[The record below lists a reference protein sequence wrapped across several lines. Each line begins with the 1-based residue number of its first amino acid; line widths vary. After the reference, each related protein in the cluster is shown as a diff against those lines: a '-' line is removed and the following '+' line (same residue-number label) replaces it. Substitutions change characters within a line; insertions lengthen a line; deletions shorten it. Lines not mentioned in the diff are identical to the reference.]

1 MQGTQQ
7 DVPQGPSSNITLSR
21 AELHEILD
29 DALTRARTREVD
41 NVRAI
46 VDEVITA
53 RRDDIRGPP
62 GRDGQD
68 APHSTAHW
76 KTDDVGY
83 FTPDP
88 TSDVHV
94 RTLRGTTYYT
104 NVYAFINQ
112 LKALIPLKSEEVVRA
127 NLPSCLREAAARWY
141 SAELSDEE
149 RQDLSVRSLEL
160 GWFATL
166 ERRFKP
172 RATEAIVK
180 VMAPSS
186 VYSWRD
192 VRAGRSVTEW
202 AQNMLRDAQ
211 AAEITGTTTVLR
223 LVWTRLEPALQRDIR
238 EPSPATTISQ
248 FMADLDLRYGQW
260 YEMSQRARPM
270 QRQTQPQSVR
280 YQGQQRQPQ
289 YNPRNAGY
297 AYGRGEQ
304 AYQLPFRPRDT
315 QTDNRQLMW
324 NSIPNVQRQSQQRFP
339 RNAYQPPSNVPQTQA
354 QRTSYVPPQQQ
365 QPQGA
370 YQPRQ
375 QQPQGQTN
383 QAGQLV
389 LSDKPWNQAG
399 YSNTGYV
406 ARQPRARPAAAYQA
420 EPQEVAPPDESLP
433 AFYDGQHFY
442 DPHTDAYYVDEEY
455 NSYAEYPE
463 EDPQAY
469 WQAPPFQDNEDNED
483 DHDQPCYSVT
493 EDLTPTTTYP
503 KPDCTNGP
511 VDLVHVATISRGQN
525 KVACRSI
532 MNNNPTAYALIYQTK
547 AKKDLAY
554 ARLQDLDGFRERI
567 CDTANDFP
575 CTAFPDNRPYDHTW
589 QTVPEPSFDG
599 QAFTYGRPFPNQD
612 PPAQHAAKLKLI
624 PWEDIYEILDSF
636 GNPTARQRRR
646 ARREKEREENITQI
660 DGAPDLVGPV
670 ISLLLAVEALWQ
682 YVGTSTNLTRITSL
696 DHAGLIDFRARF
708 VEGDPR
714 VVRAMREGLGTSLNA
729 VRDAIAFAEGLMLV
743 DRCFET
749 MKDETIKA
757 EVGAIA
763 TLVRPPPQTP
773 LSPHDQLAMDF

>member
-1 MQGTQQ
+1 MLVPSNSHKSRNLSSDCHIAGNDAGSPTAIRLARSVYIARVDAEGFFPNAGHTAGRPAGTFVQYH
-7 DVPQGPSSNITLSR
+7 LSR

-68 APHSTAHW
+68 APHSTAPW

-192 VRAGRSVTEW
+192 VRAGRSVTE
-202 AQNMLRDAQ
+202 MGPKHVTRRPSSRDN
-211 AAEITGTTTVLR
+211 
-223 LVWTRLEPALQRDIR
+223 
-238 EPSPATTISQ
+238 SPATTISQ

-280 YQGQQRQPQ
+280 YQGQQHQPQ

-297 AYGRGEQ
+297 AYGRGQQ
-304 AYQLPFRPRDT
+304 ANQLPFRPRDT

-324 NSIPNVQRQSQQRFP
+324 NSIPNVQRQSQQQFP
-339 RNAYQPPSNVPQTQA
+339 RNAYQPPPNVPQIQA
-354 QRTSYVPPQQQ
+354 QR
-365 QPQGA
+365 A

-383 QAGQLV
+383 QAGQLL

-442 DPHTDAYYVDEEY
+442 DPHNDAYYVDEEY

-463 EDPQAY
+463 EDPQ
-469 WQAPPFQDNEDNED
+469 Q
-483 DHDQPCYSVT
+483 
-493 EDLTPTTTYP
+493 DLTPTATCLHCSAAFLSNNKLHAHLKDCASRHTAAAVDDTT
-503 KPDCTNGP
+503 
-511 VDLVHVATISRGQN
+511 VAYYIS
-525 KVACRSI
+525 
-532 MNNNPTAYALIYQTK
+532 
-547 AKKDLAY
+547 
-554 ARLQDLDGFRERI
+554 
-567 CDTANDFP
+567 
-575 CTAFPDNRPYDHTW
+575 
-589 QTVPEPSFDG
+589 
-599 QAFTYGRPFPNQD
+599 
-612 PPAQHAAKLKLI
+612 
-624 PWEDIYEILDSF
+624 
-636 GNPTARQRRR
+636 
-646 ARREKEREENITQI
+646 
-660 DGAPDLVGPV
+660 
-670 ISLLLAVEALWQ
+670 
-682 YVGTSTNLTRITSL
+682 
-696 DHAGLIDFRARF
+696 
-708 VEGDPR
+708 
-714 VVRAMREGLGTSLNA
+714 
-729 VRDAIAFAEGLMLV
+729 
-743 DRCFET
+743 
-749 MKDETIKA
+749 
-757 EVGAIA
+757 
-763 TLVRPPPQTP
+763 
-773 LSPHDQLAMDF
+773 QL

>member
-1 MQGTQQ
+1 MTR
-7 DVPQGPSSNITLSR
+7 LL
-21 AELHEILD
+21 ELN
-29 DALTRARTREVD
+29 EVD

-94 RTLRGTTYYT
+94 RTLRGTMYYT
-104 NVYAFINQ
+104 NVYAFINL

-248 FMADLDLRYGQW
+248 FMADLDLRYGQCPN
-260 YEMSQRARPM
+260 QF
-270 QRQTQPQSVR
+270 VIK
-280 YQGQQRQPQ
+280 
-289 YNPRNAGY
+289 
-297 AYGRGEQ
+297 
-304 AYQLPFRPRDT
+304 
-315 QTDNRQLMW
+315 LMW
-324 NSIPNVQRQSQQRFP
+324 NSIPNVQRQSQQQFP
-339 RNAYQPPSNVPQTQA
+339 RNAYQPPPNVPQIQA

-375 QQPQGQTN
+375 QQQQQPPQGQTN
-383 QAGQLV
+383 LAGQLL

-442 DPHTDAYYVDEEY
+442 DPHNDAYYVDEEY

-469 WQAPPFQDNEDNED
+469 WQAPPFQDNED

-493 EDLTPTTTYP
+493 EDLTPTATCLHCSAAFLSNNKLHAHLKDCASRHTAAAVDDTTVAYYVSQQDGTETDALP
-503 KPDCTNGP
+503 PDLP
-511 VDLVHVATISRGQN
+511 II
-525 KVACRSI
+525 RS
-532 MNNNPTAYALIYQTK
+532 
-547 AKKDLAY
+547 D
-554 ARLQDLDGFRERI
+554 
-567 CDTANDFP
+567 
-575 CTAFPDNRPYDHTW
+575 
-589 QTVPEPSFDG
+589 
-599 QAFTYGRPFPNQD
+599 
-612 PPAQHAAKLKLI
+612 
-624 PWEDIYEILDSF
+624 
-636 GNPTARQRRR
+636 R
-646 ARREKEREENITQI
+646 ARATQP
-660 DGAPDLVGPV
+660 GMAYK
-670 ISLLLAVEALWQ
+670 SWRYA
-682 YVGTSTNLTRITSL
+682 STVV
-696 DHAGLIDFRARF
+696 GLIDQHKLLVACLDTGCVMTIIDADLAKSLGIPLQKCTPVPVAGIGSRHLSSAFVSFDAFFRGADNAACIRIEAHLVENLKAKLLIGMDVIGHEGFRLDFDAKTVKIPSCMGLEIPISTHAKPHHAAQRAVYAAEHVLIPPRSIVRVPAR
-708 VEGDPR
+708 VQ
-714 VVRAMREGLGTSLNA
+714 
-729 VRDAIAFAEGLMLV
+729 
-743 DRCFET
+743 
-749 MKDETIKA
+749 
-757 EVGAIA
+757 A
-763 TLVRPPPQTP
+763 TLPDDRDYVFEGRHRQAAFYSHLVEANFAWVQAVNDTP
-773 LSPHDQLAMDF
+773 DPISLRRRDRIGTLYEADMPMACAVEPIAYVMRKTTVFS

>member
-1 MQGTQQ
+1 MKLLNTFLTSLSAMINRALEIWSVDPSADKNGIARTTFFKGKLLAMMGKVQKAHYPTSPNAGHTAGR
-7 DVPQGPSSNITLSR
+7 PQGPSSNITLSR

-29 DALTRARTREVD
+29 DALTRARRV
-41 NVRAI
+41 V
-46 VDEVITA
+46 TA
-53 RRDDIRGPP
+53 AP
-62 GRDGQD
+62 GRDG
-68 APHSTAHW
+68 HHAHW
-76 KTDDVGY
+76 KTDEGY

-88 TSDVHV
+88 TSDVH
-94 RTLRGTTYYT
+94 
-104 NVYAFINQ
+104 

-149 RQDLSVRSLEL
+149 RQDLSVRSLQL

-202 AQNMLRDAQ
+202 AQNMLRDTQ

-270 QRQTQPQSVR
+270 QRQTQPQSVTPTVVENKHTS
-280 YQGQQRQPQ
+280 YPSGH
-289 YNPRNAGY
+289 G
-297 AYGRGEQ
+297 
-304 AYQLPFRPRDT
+304 T

-354 QRTSYVPPQQQ
+354 QRTSYVPPQRQ

-383 QAGQLV
+383 QAGQLL

-420 EPQEVAPPDESLP
+420 EPQEVAPPTR
-433 AFYDGQHFY
+433 ACQH
-442 DPHTDAYYVDEEY
+442 EEH

-483 DHDQPCYSVT
+483 DHDQPF
-493 EDLTPTTTYP
+493 
-503 KPDCTNGP
+503 
-511 VDLVHVATISRGQN
+511 HVATISRGQN
-525 KVACRSI
+525 KVACRFI

-575 CTAFPDNRPYDHTW
+575 STAFPDNRPYDQTW
-589 QTVPEPSFDG
+589 QTVPEPSFD
-599 QAFTYGRPFPNQD
+599 
-612 PPAQHAAKLKLI
+612 AQHAAKLKLI
-624 PWEDIYEILDSF
+624 PWEDMYEILDSF

-646 ARREKEREENITQI
+646 ARREKEREENITSDAHIPSWGRVAIAKPRSGPLQNTDLRFRISQI

-773 LSPHDQLAMDF
+773 LSRTTSLQWTFRHTSDATEGGSTLSTGAVVRDG

>member
-1 MQGTQQ
+1 MHHIA
-7 DVPQGPSSNITLSR
+7 P
-21 AELHEILD
+21 
-29 DALTRARTREVD
+29 RT
-41 NVRAI
+41 
-46 VDEVITA
+46 
-53 RRDDIRGPP
+53 G
-62 GRDGQD
+62 
-68 APHSTAHW
+68 

-88 TSDVHV
+88 TSDVH
-94 RTLRGTTYYT
+94 
-104 NVYAFINQ
+104 
-112 LKALIPLKSEEVVRA
+112 ALIPLKSEEVVRA
-127 NLPSCLREAAARWY
+127 NLPSCLRSSSSMVQR
-141 SAELSDEE
+141 ELSDEE

-166 ERRFKP
+166 ERRFK
-172 RATEAIVK
+172 RARHRRSSK
-180 VMAPSS
+180 MAPSS

-192 VRAGRSVTEW
+192 CGRVLNQHFSVTYG
-202 AQNMLRDAQ
+202 N
-211 AAEITGTTTVLR
+211 
-223 LVWTRLEPALQRDIR
+223 PA
-238 EPSPATTISQ
+238 PATTISQ

-280 YQGQQRQPQ
+280 YQGQQHQPQ
-289 YNPRNAGY
+289 YNRNAGY

-315 QTDNRQLMW
+315 QTDNRQLMEFD
-324 NSIPNVQRQSQQRFP
+324 PNVQRQSQQRFP
-339 RNAYQPPSNVPQTQA
+339 RNAYQPPSNVPQPR

-433 AFYDGQHFY
+433 
-442 DPHTDAYYVDEEY
+442 EY

-525 KVACRSI
+525 K
-532 MNNNPTAYALIYQTK
+532 TK

-660 DGAPDLVGPV
+660 DGGPDLVGPV

-708 VEGDPR
+708 VEGD
-714 VVRAMREGLGTSLNA
+714 RAWYA
-729 VRDAIAFAEGLMLV
+729 
-743 DRCFET
+743 RCGKGSELPLTPFVMPLLLLRASCLSTDFET
-749 MKDETIKA
+749 MKDETIEA
-757 EVGAIA
+757 EGGNCYLGPAA
-763 TLVRPPPQTP
+763 TTDAPFPARPACNGLLDTHPMLPRAAARFQRGH
-773 LSPHDQLAMDF
+773 L

>member
-1 MQGTQQ
+1 MSLTEKQLKSCILLGYQLLTYFDNPKNLHQELRTTELTDDILFITDTYDTPHLPKENLYPTDWLLQKELGRAIREFQKLVLKIPARQHQDKPRQTQHLGEPSGSHRPQPPKERPQTQRSKEPTESYQAQLHPQASPIIPTPGTFPLTDPLEGLSNLSSEVPLGDSEHTLPQLTTPLAPMQGKQQ
-7 DVPQGPSSNITLSR
+7 DVPQEPSSNITLSR
-21 AELHEILD
+21 AELHKILD
-29 DALTRARTREVD
+29 DALTRAL
-41 NVRAI
+41 
-46 VDEVITA
+46 DEVITA

-88 TSDVHV
+88 TSDVH
-94 RTLRGTTYYT
+94 
-104 NVYAFINQ
+104 

-270 QRQTQPQSVR
+270 QRQTQPQSVT
-280 YQGQQRQPQ
+280 PTVVDTTK
-289 YNPRNAGY
+289 PAT
-297 AYGRGEQ
+297 
-304 AYQLPFRPRDT
+304 LPST
-315 QTDNRQLMW
+315 GHTTDNRQLMW
-324 NSIPNVQRQSQQRFP
+324 NSIPNVQRQSQQQFP
-339 RNAYQPPSNVPQTQA
+339 RNAYQPPSNVPQIQA

-375 QQPQGQTN
+375 QQQQQPPQGQTN
-383 QAGQLV
+383 LAGQLL

-442 DPHTDAYYVDEEY
+442 DPTMT
-455 NSYAEYPE
+455 P
-463 EDPQAY
+463 Y
-469 WQAPPFQDNEDNED
+469 WQAPPFQDNED

-493 EDLTPTTTYP
+493 EDLTPTATCLHCSAAFLSNNKLHAHLKDCASRHTAAAVDDTTVAYYISQQEGTETDALP
-503 KPDCTNGP
+503 PDLP
-511 VDLVHVATISRGQN
+511 II
-525 KVACRSI
+525 RS
-532 MNNNPTAYALIYQTK
+532 
-547 AKKDLAY
+547 D
-554 ARLQDLDGFRERI
+554 
-567 CDTANDFP
+567 
-575 CTAFPDNRPYDHTW
+575 
-589 QTVPEPSFDG
+589 
-599 QAFTYGRPFPNQD
+599 
-612 PPAQHAAKLKLI
+612 
-624 PWEDIYEILDSF
+624 
-636 GNPTARQRRR
+636 R
-646 ARREKEREENITQI
+646 ARATQP
-660 DGAPDLVGPV
+660 GKAYK
-670 ISLLLAVEALWQ
+670 SWRYA
-682 YVGTSTNLTRITSL
+682 STVV
-696 DHAGLIDFRARF
+696 GLIDQHKLLVACLDTGCVMTIIDADLAKSLGIPLQKCIPVPVAGIGSRHLSSAYVSFDAFFRGA
-708 VEGDPR
+708 D
-714 VVRAMREGLGTSLNA
+714 NA
-729 VRDAIAFAEGLMLV
+729 A
-743 DRCFET
+743 
-749 MKDETIKA
+749 
-757 EVGAIA
+757 
-763 TLVRPPPQTP
+763 
-773 LSPHDQLAMDF
+773 

>member
-94 RTLRGTTYYT
+94 RTLRGTMYYT
-104 NVYAFINQ
+104 NVYAFINL

-248 FMADLDLRYGQW
+248 FMADLDLRYGQCPN
-260 YEMSQRARPM
+260 QF
-270 QRQTQPQSVR
+270 VIK
-280 YQGQQRQPQ
+280 
-289 YNPRNAGY
+289 
-297 AYGRGEQ
+297 
-304 AYQLPFRPRDT
+304 
-315 QTDNRQLMW
+315 LMW

-749 MKDETIKA
+749 MKDETIEA

>member
-1 MQGTQQ
+1 MQAQQ

-88 TSDVHV
+88 TSDVHTV
-94 RTLRGTTYYT
+94 
-104 NVYAFINQ
+104 Q
-112 LKALIPLKSEEVVRA
+112 
-127 NLPSCLREAAARWY
+127 AARH
-141 SAELSDEE
+141 
-149 RQDLSVRSLEL
+149 R
-160 GWFATL
+160 
-166 ERRFKP
+166 
-172 RATEAIVK
+172 AIVK

-270 QRQTQPQSVR
+270 QRQTQPQSVTPTVVENKHTS
-280 YQGQQRQPQ
+280 YPSGH
-289 YNPRNAGY
+289 G
-297 AYGRGEQ
+297 
-304 AYQLPFRPRDT
+304 T

-324 NSIPNVQRQSQQRFP
+324 NSIPN
-339 RNAYQPPSNVPQTQA
+339 A

-636 GNPTARQRRR
+636 GNPTA
-646 ARREKEREENITQI
+646 
-660 DGAPDLVGPV
+660 P
-670 ISLLLAVEALWQ
+670 VEALWQ

>member
-1 MQGTQQ
+1 MDDDIRIIKQRTYPTQQLYKVLWLGIPYGYRIFRSLSPWVTSGRRLTTPLAPMQGTQQ

-94 RTLRGTTYYT
+94 RTLRGTMYYT
-104 NVYAFINQ
+104 NVYAFINL

-248 FMADLDLRYGQW
+248 FMADLDLRYGQCPN
-260 YEMSQRARPM
+260 QF
-270 QRQTQPQSVR
+270 VIK
-280 YQGQQRQPQ
+280 
-289 YNPRNAGY
+289 
-297 AYGRGEQ
+297 
-304 AYQLPFRPRDT
+304 
-315 QTDNRQLMW
+315 LMW

-749 MKDETIKA
+749 MKDETIEA

>member
-53 RRDDIRGPP
+53 RRDDIAGHRVETDRMHHIAPRLED
-62 GRDGQD
+62 GRRRRTCT
-68 APHSTAHW
+68 HS
-76 KTDDVGY
+76 
-83 FTPDP
+83 
-88 TSDVHV
+88 S
-94 RTLRGTTYYT
+94 GTTYYT

-127 NLPSCLREAAARWY
+127 NLPSCLREAAARCWAG
-141 SAELSDEE
+141 SPPRKTVQA
-149 RQDLSVRSLEL
+149 
-160 GWFATL
+160 
-166 ERRFKP
+166 

-238 EPSPATTISQ
+238 EPSPATRISQ

-260 YEMSQRARPM
+260 YEMFATRP
-270 QRQTQPQSVR
+270 TDAASDAAPTS
-280 YQGQQRQPQ
+280 
-289 YNPRNAGY
+289 Y

-324 NSIPNVQRQSQQRFP
+324 NSIPN
-339 RNAYQPPSNVPQTQA
+339 A

-365 QPQGA
+365 RPQGA

-389 LSDKPWNQAG
+389 LSDKPWNQAS
-399 YSNTGYV
+399 YFNTGYV
-406 ARQPRARPAAAYQA
+406 ARQPRARPATAYQA

-442 DPHTDAYYVDEEY
+442 DPHNDAYYVDEEY

-463 EDPQAY
+463 EILKRSHTYRHLPTLLSAFLSNNKLHAHLKDCASRHTAAADDDTTVAY
-469 WQAPPFQDNEDNED
+469 YDYQPEGTETDALPPDLPIIRSDGHELLSRGWLTSLANPAAKVNTCKSEHLQSVHQCRRRDRIRHLSSAYVSFDAFFRGADNAACIRIEAHLVENLKAKLLIGMDVIGHEGFRWTLTRR
-483 DHDQPCYSVT
+483 QSRSVMYGSGDSDFT
-493 EDLTPTTTYP
+493 HAKPTTRP
-503 KPDCTNGP
+503 AGS
-511 VDLVHVATISRGQN
+511 L
-525 KVACRSI
+525 RS
-532 MNNNPTAYALIYQTK
+532 
-547 AKKDLAY
+547 
-554 ARLQDLDGFRERI
+554 
-567 CDTANDFP
+567 
-575 CTAFPDNRPYDHTW
+575 
-589 QTVPEPSFDG
+589 
-599 QAFTYGRPFPNQD
+599 
-612 PPAQHAAKLKLI
+612 
-624 PWEDIYEILDSF
+624 
-636 GNPTARQRRR
+636 
-646 ARREKEREENITQI
+646 
-660 DGAPDLVGPV
+660 
-670 ISLLLAVEALWQ
+670 
-682 YVGTSTNLTRITSL
+682 
-696 DHAGLIDFRARF
+696 
-708 VEGDPR
+708 
-714 VVRAMREGLGTSLNA
+714 
-729 VRDAIAFAEGLMLV
+729 
-743 DRCFET
+743 
-749 MKDETIKA
+749 
-757 EVGAIA
+757 
-763 TLVRPPPQTP
+763 
-773 LSPHDQLAMDF
+773 

>member
-1 MQGTQQ
+1 MC
-7 DVPQGPSSNITLSR
+7 
-21 AELHEILD
+21 
-29 DALTRARTREVD
+29 
-41 NVRAI
+41 
-46 VDEVITA
+46 
-53 RRDDIRGPP
+53 
-62 GRDGQD
+62 
-68 APHSTAHW
+68 
-76 KTDDVGY
+76 
-83 FTPDP
+83 
-88 TSDVHV
+88 
-94 RTLRGTTYYT
+94 YT
-104 NVYAFINQ
+104 NVYAFINL

-211 AAEITGTTTVLR
+211 AAEIT
-223 LVWTRLEPALQRDIR
+223 
-238 EPSPATTISQ
+238 ATTISQ

-280 YQGQQRQPQ
+280 YQGQQHQPQ

-297 AYGRGEQ
+297 AYGRGQ
-304 AYQLPFRPRDT
+304 QPNQLPFRPRDT

-324 NSIPNVQRQSQQRFP
+324 NSIPNVQRQSQQQFP
-339 RNAYQPPSNVPQTQA
+339 RNAYQPPPNVPQIQA

-383 QAGQLV
+383 QAGQLL

-442 DPHTDAYYVDEEY
+442 DPT
-455 NSYAEYPE
+455 
-463 EDPQAY
+463 
-469 WQAPPFQDNEDNED
+469 
-483 DHDQPCYSVT
+483 
-493 EDLTPTTTYP
+493 
-503 KPDCTNGP
+503 
-511 VDLVHVATISRGQN
+511 
-525 KVACRSI
+525 
-532 MNNNPTAYALIYQTK
+532 M
-547 AKKDLAY
+547 
-554 ARLQDLDGFRERI
+554 
-567 CDTANDFP
+567 
-575 CTAFPDNRPYDHTW
+575 
-589 QTVPEPSFDG
+589 
-599 QAFTYGRPFPNQD
+599 
-612 PPAQHAAKLKLI
+612 
-624 PWEDIYEILDSF
+624 
-636 GNPTARQRRR
+636 
-646 ARREKEREENITQI
+646 
-660 DGAPDLVGPV
+660 
-670 ISLLLAVEALWQ
+670 
-682 YVGTSTNLTRITSL
+682 TRI
-696 DHAGLIDFRARF
+696 
-708 VEGDPR
+708 
-714 VVRAMREGLGTSLNA
+714 M
-729 VRDAIAFAEGLMLV
+729 
-743 DRCFET
+743 
-749 MKDETIKA
+749 
-757 EVGAIA
+757 
-763 TLVRPPPQTP
+763 
-773 LSPHDQLAMDF
+773 

>member
-46 VDEVITA
+46 VDKVITA

-94 RTLRGTTYYT
+94 RTLRGTTYYA

-112 LKALIPLKSEEVVRA
+112 LKALTPLKSEEVVRA

-149 RQDLSVRSLEL
+149 RQDLSVRSLQL

-339 RNAYQPPSNVPQTQA
+339 RNAYQPPPNVPQTQA

-389 LSDKPWNQAG
+389 LSDKPWNQAS
-399 YSNTGYV
+399 YFNTGYV
-406 ARQPRARPAAAYQA
+406 ARQPRARPATAYQA

-442 DPHTDAYYVDEEY
+442 DPHNDAYYVDEEY

-493 EDLTPTTTYP
+493 EDLTPTATCLHCSAAFLSNNKLHAHLKDCASRHTAAADDDTTVAYYVSQP
-503 KPDCTNGP
+503 EGTETDALPPDLP
-511 VDLVHVATISRGQN
+511 II
-525 KVACRSI
+525 RS
-532 MNNNPTAYALIYQTK
+532 
-547 AKKDLAY
+547 D
-554 ARLQDLDGFRERI
+554 
-567 CDTANDFP
+567 
-575 CTAFPDNRPYDHTW
+575 
-589 QTVPEPSFDG
+589 
-599 QAFTYGRPFPNQD
+599 
-612 PPAQHAAKLKLI
+612 
-624 PWEDIYEILDSF
+624 
-636 GNPTARQRRR
+636 R
-646 ARREKEREENITQI
+646 ARATQP
-660 DGAPDLVGPV
+660 GMAYK
-670 ISLLLAVEALWQ
+670 SWRYA
-682 YVGTSTNLTRITSL
+682 STVV
-696 DHAGLIDFRARF
+696 GLID
-708 VEGDPR
+708 
-714 VVRAMREGLGTSLNA
+714 
-729 VRDAIAFAEGLMLV
+729 
-743 DRCFET
+743 
-749 MKDETIKA
+749 
-757 EVGAIA
+757 
-763 TLVRPPPQTP
+763 
-773 LSPHDQLAMDF
+773 